1 MVHSPAWLVVAYRL
15 DLLLVSAHMG
25 EERALLLGA
34 AARPTQTTTKP
45 IVICVR
51 SCGARAGCST
61 GHPGGKVARKL
72 CGFLVAPV
80 LAKALK
86 ASVQGSSSPNK
97 RTAMS
102 DALSVAVRASL
113 RDAANIF

>member
-1 MVHSPAWLVVAYRL
+1 MRQQ
-15 DLLLVSAHMG
+15 G
-25 EERALLLGA
+25 ALLLGA
-34 AARPTQTTTKP
+34 AARGRGAQTPTNP
-45 IVICVR
+45 VVICVR

>member
-1 MVHSPAWLVVAYRL
+1 MCQ
-15 DLLLVSAHMG
+15 
-25 EERALLLGA
+25 ECALLFRA
-34 AARPTQTTTKP
+34 AAGGRCAQAPTYS
-45 IVICVR
+45 IIICVG
-51 SCGARAGCST
+51 SGGARARCST

-80 LAKALK
+80 LAKTLEP
-86 ASVQGSSSPNK
+86 SVQGSSSPNE